1 MATADALERRSRR
14 RTRRRFLLEAVAVLG
29 LTAGAIGAVYLFTV
43 EKVASPWRVAATH
56 IQNVSRAPGIQTEV
70 AIAVDPTNARNLFA
84 ASNETLE
91 PEIRVYTST
100 DAGETW
106 SSRRGPLFSIDT
118 CAWGD
123 PSVAIGPNGRQY
135 VAFTE
140 KTICTRGPDLTPYL
154 VVASRSGPTG
164 KWVTRRLTR
173 PAVKF
178 GFDDKPALTVARD
191 GRVYVVWSRLLRRA
205 YQTTVLS
212 SSADGGKTWS
222 PPQPVSR
229 ELDQPQLVSLAAG
242 PGRTLYI
249 AGVDVR
255 HGIWVGRSSD
265 GGRRFAIKQAAP
277 LPGNQA
283 ATCIVFGDY
292 LIPQQA
298 VRCLGPNPTVS
309 VGKDRVFVTYATP
322 GPNGTQ
328 DVEVAVFDSALRPV
342 SRGRVGPAD
351 RKKSDQ
357 FWPVSA
363 TDARSGE
370 VWACFYDSSGDHERK
385 HAWFACTVSRDGRR
399 WSTPVRAA
407 PDSANA
413 GVLWEDARIY
423 GFGDSGGYGGY
434 PGLAVKNGIAHP
446 LWIDTR
452 GTGGD
457 AEEIY
462 GSRLTVQAARADR

>member
-1 MATADALERRSRR
+1 M
-14 RTRRRFLLEAVAVLG
+14 LEAAAVLG
-29 LTAGAIGAVYLFTV
+29 VTAAAIGAIYVFTT
-43 EKVASPWRVAATH
+43 ETVASPWRVAATQV
-56 IQNVSRAPGIQTEV
+56 QNVSRAPGLQTEV
-70 AIAVDPTNARNLFA
+70 SVAFDPANELNLFA

-91 PEIRVYTST
+91 SEIRVYTST
-100 DAGETW
+100 DAGRTW
-106 SSRRGPLFSIDT
+106 SSRRGPLHSIDT

-123 PSVAIGPNGRQY
+123 PSVAVGPNGRQY

-140 KTICTRGPDLTPYL
+140 KSVCTRGPDLAPYL

-178 GFDDKPALTVARD
+178 GFDDKPALTVGRD
-191 GRVYVVWSRLLRRA
+191 GRVYVAWSRLLGPA

-212 SSADGGKTWS
+212 SSGDGGKTWS

-242 PGRTLYI
+242 AERTLYI
-249 AGVDVR
+249 AGVDAK
-255 HGIWVGRSSD
+255 HGIWVGRSTD

-283 ATCIVFGDY
+283 ATCLVFGDF

-309 VGKDRVFVTYATP
+309 VGTDRVFVTYAKP
-322 GPNGTQ
+322 GENGTQ
-328 DVEVAVFDSALRPV
+328 DVAVAVFDSALRPV
-342 SRGRVGPAD
+342 FRGRVGPPD
-351 RKKSDQ
+351 KKKSDQ

-363 TDARSGE
+363 TDPRSGE
-370 VWACFYDSSGDHERK
+370 VWACFYDTSGDSERK
-385 HAWFACTVSRDGRR
+385 HAWFSCTVSGDGRR
-399 WSTPVRAA
+399 WSTPVRASPA
-407 PDSANA
+407 SANA
-413 GVLWEDARIY
+413 GVLWEDARIF

-434 PGLAVKNGIAHP
+434 PGLAVRNGIAQA

-452 GTGGD
+452 GLGGD
-457 AEEIY
+457 EEEIY
-462 GSRLTVQAARADR
+462 GGRLSVQAVRSDQ

>member
-1 MATADALERRSRR
+1 M
-14 RTRRRFLLEAVAVLG
+14 LEAVAVLG
-29 LTAGAIGAVYLFTV
+29 LTAAGIGVVYLLTA
-43 EKVASPWRVAATH
+43 EKVASPWRVAATQ
-56 IQNVSRAPGIQTEV
+56 IQNVSRAGGIQTEV
-70 AIAVDPTNARNLFA
+70 AVAVDPSNPRNLFA

-100 DAGETW
+100 DAGKTW

-123 PSVAIGPNGRQY
+123 PSVAIAPNGRQY

-140 KTICTRGPDLTPYL
+140 KTICTPGPDLMPYL
-154 VVASRSGPTG
+154 VVASRSGPSG
-164 KWVTRRLTR
+164 AWVTRRLAK

-178 GFDDKPALTVARD
+178 GFDDKPALAVGRD
-191 GRVYVVWSRLLRRA
+191 GRVYVVWSRLLSRA

-222 PPQPVSR
+222 RPQPVSR

-249 AGVDVR
+249 AGVDAKRGV
-255 HGIWVGRSSD
+255 WVGRSVD
-265 GGRRFAIKQAAP
+265 GGRHFAIKQAAP
-277 LPGNQA
+277 LPGSQA
-283 ATCIVFGDY
+283 ATCLVFGNY

-309 VGKDRVFVTYATP
+309 VGKDRVFVTYGTAA
-322 GPNGTQ
+322 PNGTQ
-328 DVEVAVFDSALRPV
+328 DVALAVFDSALRPV
-342 SRGRVGPAD
+342 SRGRIGPPD
-351 RKKSDQ
+351 KKKADQ
-357 FWPVSA
+357 FWPASA
-363 TDARSGE
+363 TDARTGE
-370 VWACFYDSSGDHERK
+370 LWACYYDSSGDHERK
-385 HAWFACTVSRDGRR
+385 HAWFSCTVSRDGKS

-407 PDSANA
+407 EASANA
-413 GVLWEDARIY
+413 GVLWEDARIF
-423 GFGDSGGYGGY
+423 GFGDAGGFGGY
-434 PGLAVKNGIAHP
+434 PGLAVSNGIAYP

-457 AEEIY
+457 QEEIY
-462 GSRLTVQAARADR
+462 GSRLTAREARTEQ